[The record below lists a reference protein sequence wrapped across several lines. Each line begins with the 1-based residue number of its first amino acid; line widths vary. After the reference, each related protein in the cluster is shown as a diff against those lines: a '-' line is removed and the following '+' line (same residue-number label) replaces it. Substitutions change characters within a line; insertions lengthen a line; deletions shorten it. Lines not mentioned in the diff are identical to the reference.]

1 METVFYYPEVRQVAV
16 GLPEG
21 DAVRYVLS
29 GRRENRPLPTA
40 GDNVLDFDACR
51 RALAEAEELPL
62 RSELPRSEPPR
73 ERPARRRDD
82 REEALLLRL
91 GLVLDL
97 CATAAVVVFTVVMT
111 AHMLGAF

>member
-29 GRRENRPLPTA
+29 GRRENRPLPTV

-51 RALAEAEELPL
+51 RALEEAE
-62 RSELPRSEPPR
+62 ELPRSEPPR
-73 ERPARRRDD
+73 ERPARRGDD
-82 REEALLLRL
+82 REEALLRRL

-111 AHMLGAF
+111 AHVLGAF